1 VFRSSEVTHTRCAD
15 HRYAQAALRLLTL
28 AGSLGCVVVLN
39 GCGGSGGNRDA
50 EAVNVGLDTL
60 AAADVAGT
68 DGPTLPEGEVATGQS
83 SISDRVAQ
91 QIRDLDALMGN
102 AIASAQAPPPRP
114 ETGMRDVGAGGAPDP
129 AGNPLVTIDTPPT
142 DATAL
147 ATPPGTDGMQGTS
160 GDTGMGLGLA
170 GLLGE
175 DEQGDEASE
184 RIEALA
190 LEIERLVQSRVPS
203 SNSPFRDAL
212 ALVAA
217 DLLRP
222 DGPTGTDTIDPLTLE
237 SLSPTERETLEAL
250 RSSLREVA
258 GASPSEVATA
268 MGEASQRLEQAL
280 GARIGRIELCSRVD
294 SFGSYVPFAGTD
306 FLARQGNRA
315 LVYVEVERFSHR
327 AVGGNDRVTTP
338 GDRWAVDLSQE
349 MRLYHKADGRLAWRK
364 ASERVIDTSRNRRRD
379 FYLVTEIELPPS
391 LTVGSY
397 ELQVTIKDE
406 TTGSTD
412 VLAVP
417 IGIVADPG
425 LVTARP

>member
-1 VFRSSEVTHTRCAD
+1 ML
-15 HRYAQAALRLLTL
+15 AL
-28 AGSLGCVVVLN
+28 S

-68 DGPTLPEGEVATGQS
+68 DGPTLPEGEVPTGQS

-91 QIRDLDALMGN
+91 QMRDLDALMGN

-129 AGNPLVTIDTPPT
+129 MSNPLAGSTDAPPT
-142 DATAL
+142 DATAS
-147 ATPPGTDGMQGTS
+147 ATPPGTAGTGGAS
-160 GDTGMGLGLA
+160 SDTGMGLGLA

-222 DGPTGTDTIDPLTLE
+222 DGPTGTDAIDPQTLE
-237 SLSPTERETLEAL
+237 SLSPPERETLEAL